1 MKIKNFPMAL
11 VVCLILLSTGVFA
24 SDISPSVIR
33 FDESPF
39 IAETVFC
46 EEEQEL
52 IPEDND
58 FEILSYALMSSGKG
72 DRFVLANI
80 KNKSAGQ
87 RILRR
92 EHLVAIFA
100 DCSQRHPTNIQYK
113 LDGGGVI
120 TREINFGNSRFP
132 IIKVISKIE

>member
-1 MKIKNFPMAL
+1 MKLDGFSIVL
-11 VVCLILLSTGVFA
+11 VVGFMLSSTYVFA
-24 SDISPSVIR
+24 SDISTSVIR

-58 FEILSYALMSSGKG
+58 FEILNYALMSSEQGS
-72 DRFVLANI
+72 RFVLANI

-100 DCSQRHPTNIQYK
+100 DCSQRHPINIEYK
-113 LDGGGVI
+113 FDGGEVV
-120 TREINFGNSRFP
+120 TREINFGNNRFP
-132 IIKVISKIE
+132 IIKVISELE